1 MFQMGGGVAPE
12 DQLDKSQT
20 RVVMRRVLRMAAP
33 FKRTAYAALA
43 CVVVTTGATLAAPIL
58 VRHGIDAGI
67 RARDLFEL
75 NLSVGLYLAITALA
89 YVFGRMQYVFLNRT
103 GESFLRELRLKVF
116 AAMQRQ
122 SMEFYD
128 RNKAGVLVARMTAD
142 IETMG
147 ELIQWGLLQFLASGF
162 LVVMAFVVLFSLSW
176 HLTLVV
182 LIVFPVIVVA
192 SVKFQR
198 DSNTAYLT
206 VRERVGQ
213 NLGTLQEGIAAVRV
227 IQAYAQEDNQI
238 KRFERSNR
246 SLFDSHVRSI
256 RISTWYFGLV
266 EFSGVIATS
275 LVVGIGGWLVHRDTV
290 SLGTVVAFILL
301 LSSLFDPV
309 QQLSQLYNGVQSA
322 AAALHKLFAILD
334 ATPEVD
340 EAPDAV
346 ALPARGSL
354 AVSAMS
360 FTYASGNKPAL
371 EQVDLVVRD
380 GERIALVGPTG
391 AGKSTLA
398 KLMARLYDPTA
409 GSVTFGGTDLR
420 RATHASLRQRI
431 VVVPQEGFLFNG
443 TIRDN
448 VRLARITSTDAEV
461 DAALQQL
468 GIFDHFDR
476 LPEGLDTQV
485 RERGSR
491 LSAGERQLVAL
502 GRAALVDPAVLV
514 LDEATSN
521 LDPGTEAEVEAAL
534 ENLMRGRTTIVVAH
548 RLTTVQ
554 RADRIVVVDKARIA
568 EVGTHQEL
576 LALGGK
582 YAALARAWEKSHAI

>member
-12 DQLDKSQT
+12 DQLDKTQT
-20 RVVMRRVLRMAAP
+20 RRVMARVIRMAAP
-33 FKRTAYAALA
+33 FRRTAYAALG
-43 CVVVTTGATLAAPIL
+43 CVVVTTSATLAAPVL

-75 NLSVGLYLAITALA
+75 NVSVGLYLAITALA

-103 GESFLRELRLKVF
+103 GEAFLRELRLKVF

-122 SMEFYD
+122 SMAYYD

-162 LVVMAFVVLFSLSW
+162 LVVLAFAVLFTLSW
-176 HLTLVV
+176 QLTLVV

-192 SVKFQR
+192 SMKFQR

-227 IQAYAQEDNQI
+227 IQAYAQEEHQI
-238 KRFERSNR
+238 KRFEKSNR

-275 LVVGIGGWLVHRDTV
+275 LVVGIGGWLVHEDVV

-340 EAPDAV
+340 EATDAV
-346 ALPARGSL
+346 ALPARGNL
-354 AVSAMS
+354 KVADVS
-360 FTYASGNKPAL
+360 FTYQGGSTPAL
-371 EQVDLVVRD
+371 DGVSLDVRD

-398 KLMARLYDPTA
+398 KLMARLYDP
-409 GSVTFGGTDLR
+409 VTGVVSYGGVDLR
-420 RATHASLRQRI
+420 RGTHKSLRQRI
-431 VVVPQEGFLFNG
+431 VVVPQEGYLFNG

-448 VRLARITSTDAEV
+448 VRLARIEATDAEV
-461 DAALQQL
+461 ESALDRL
-468 GIFDHFDR
+468 GVLAHFER
-476 LPEGLDTQV
+476 LPEGLDTEV
-485 RERGSR
+485 RERGTR

-534 ENLMRGRTTIVVAH
+534 ERLMQGRTTIVVAH

-554 RADRIVVVDKARIA
+554 RADRIVVVNDANIT
-568 EVGTHQEL
+568 EVGTHGEL
-576 LALGGK
+576 MALGGH
-582 YAALARAWEKSHAI
+582 YSALARAWEKSHAG

>member
-1 MFQMGGGVAPE
+1 MGGGVAPE

-20 RVVMRRVLRMAAP
+20 RRVMARVMRMAAP
-33 FKRTAYAALA
+33 FKRTAIAAVG
-43 CVVVTTGATLAAPIL
+43 CVVVTTSATLAAPIL
-58 VRHGIDAGI
+58 VRHGIDSGI
-67 RARDLFEL
+67 RARDLFAL
-75 NLSVGLYLAITALA
+75 NVSVALYLAITALA

-122 SMEFYD
+122 SLAYYD

-162 LVVMAFVVLFSLSW
+162 LVVLAFAVLFVLSW
-176 HLTLVV
+176 ELALVV

-227 IQAYAQEDNQI
+227 IQAYAQEDAQI
-238 KRFERSNR
+238 KRFEQSNR

-266 EFSGVIATS
+266 ELSGVVATA

-346 ALPARGSL
+346 ALPARGDL
-354 AVSAMS
+354 AVGGVT
-360 FTYASGNKPAL
+360 FTYAGAAQPAL
-371 EQVDLVVRD
+371 RDVTLVVRD

-398 KLMARLYDPTA
+398 KLMARLYDPSI
-409 GSVTFGGTDLR
+409 GEVSYGGMDLR
-420 RATHASLRQRI
+420 RGTHASLRQRI

-443 TIRDN
+443 TIREN
-448 VRLARITSTDAEV
+448 VRLARITATDAEV
-461 DAALQQL
+461 EAALDRL
-468 GIFDHFDR
+468 GVLAHFER
-476 LPEGLDTQV
+476 LPEGLDTEV
-485 RERGSR
+485 RERGTR

-534 ENLMRGRTTIVVAH
+534 ERLMQGRTTIVVAH
-548 RLTTVQ
+548 RLSTVQ
-554 RADRIVVVDKARIA
+554 RADRIVVVDNARLA
-568 EVGTHQEL
+568 EVGTHAEL
-576 LALGGK
+576 VALGGK
-582 YAALARAWEKSHAI
+582 YSALATAWVTSHSA

>member
-1 MFQMGGGVAPE
+1 MFQMGGAVSPE
-12 DQLDKSQT
+12 DQLDKTQT
-20 RVVMRRVLRMAAP
+20 RTVMRRVLRMAAP
-33 FKRTAYAALA
+33 FKRTAYAALG
-43 CVVVTTGATLAAPIL
+43 CVVVTTSATLAAPIL
-58 VRHGIDAGI
+58 VRHGIDSGI

-89 YVFGRMQYVFLNRT
+89 YMFGRMQYVFLNRT
-103 GESFLRELRLKVF
+103 GEAFLRELRLKVF

-162 LVVMAFVVLFSLSW
+162 LVVLAFVVLFSLSW
-176 HLTLVV
+176 QLTLVV

-227 IQAYAQEDNQI
+227 IQAYAQEEHQI

-340 EAPDAV
+340 ESPDATS
-346 ALPARGSL
+346 LPARGDL
-354 AVSAMS
+354 AVNHVT
-360 FTYASGNKPAL
+360 FTYASGSSPAL
-371 EQVDLVVRD
+371 EEVDLVVRD

-398 KLMARLYDPTA
+398 KLMARLYDPSLGT
-409 GSVTFGGTDLR
+409 VTYGGMDLR
-420 RATHASLRQRI
+420 LSTHASLRERI

-448 VRLARITSTDAEV
+448 VRLARIESTDEQV
-461 DAALQQL
+461 EAALQRL
-468 GIFDHFDR
+468 GVFEHFDR
-476 LPEGLDTQV
+476 LPEGLDTEV
-485 RERGSR
+485 RERGTR

-534 ENLMRGRTTIVVAH
+534 EKLMQGRTTIVVAH

-554 RADRIVVVDKARIA
+554 RADRIVVVDKSRIA
-568 EVGTHQEL
+568 EVGTHNEL

-582 YAALARAWEKSHAI
+582 YAALARAWERSHAI

>member
-1 MFQMGGGVAPE
+1 MFQMGGSVAPE

-162 LVVMAFVVLFSLSW
+162 LVVMAFVVLVSLSW

-371 EQVDLVVRD
+371 EQVDLEVGD

-461 DAALQQL
+461 DAALKRL
-468 GIFDHFDR
+468 GVFDHFDR

>member
-1 MFQMGGGVAPE
+1 MGGAVAPE
-12 DQLDKSQT
+12 DQLDKTQT
-20 RVVMRRVLRMAAP
+20 RTVMRRVLRMAAP
-33 FKRTAYAALA
+33 FKRTAYVALG
-43 CVVVTTGATLAAPIL
+43 CVVVTTSATLAAPIL

-103 GESFLRELRLKVF
+103 GEAFLRELRLKVF

-162 LVVMAFVVLFSLSW
+162 LVVLAFVVLFSLSW

-227 IQAYAQEDNQI
+227 IQAYAQEDHQI

-334 ATPEVD
+334 ATPDVD

-346 ALPARGSL
+346 ELPKRGEL
-354 AVSAMS
+354 AVNRVT
-360 FTYASGNKPAL
+360 FTYASGSSPAL
-371 EQVDLVVRD
+371 EEVDLVVRD

-398 KLMARLYDPTA
+398 KLMARLYDPSQGA
-409 GSVTFGGTDLR
+409 VTYGGMNLR
-420 RATHASLRQRI
+420 HATHSSLRQRI

-448 VRLARITSTDAEV
+448 VRLARIESSDADVE
-461 DAALQQL
+461 AALQRL
-468 GIFDHFDR
+468 GVFAHFDR
-476 LPEGLDTQV
+476 LPEGLDTEV
-485 RERGSR
+485 RERGTR

-534 ENLMRGRTTIVVAH
+534 EKLMQGRTTIVVAH

-554 RADRIVVVDKARIA
+554 RADRIVVVDRARIA
-568 EVGTHQEL
+568 EVGTHAEL
-576 LALGGK
+576 VALGGK
-582 YAALARAWEKSHAI
+582 YAALARAWEKSHAV

>member
-12 DQLDKSQT
+12 DQLDKTQT
-20 RVVMRRVLRMAAP
+20 RRVMARVIRMAAP
-33 FKRTAYAALA
+33 FRRTAYAALG
-43 CVVVTTGATLAAPIL
+43 CVVVTTSATLAAPVL

-75 NLSVGLYLAITALA
+75 NVSVGFYLAITALA

-103 GESFLRELRLKVF
+103 GEAFLRELRLKVF

-122 SMEFYD
+122 SMAYYD

-162 LVVMAFVVLFSLSW
+162 LVVLAFAVLFTLSW
-176 HLTLVV
+176 QLTLVV
-182 LIVFPVIVVA
+182 LIVFPAIVVA

-227 IQAYAQEDNQI
+227 IQAYAQEEHQI
-238 KRFERSNR
+238 KRFEKSNR

-275 LVVGIGGWLVHRDTV
+275 LVVGIGGWLVHEDVV

-340 EAPDAV
+340 EATDAV
-346 ALPARGSL
+346 ALPARGNL
-354 AVSAMS
+354 KVTDVS
-360 FTYASGNKPAL
+360 FTYQGGSTPAL
-371 EQVDLVVRD
+371 DGVSLDVRD

-398 KLMARLYDPTA
+398 KLMARLYDP
-409 GSVTFGGTDLR
+409 VTGVVSYGGVDLR
-420 RATHASLRQRI
+420 RGTHKSLRQRI
-431 VVVPQEGFLFNG
+431 VVVPQEGYLFNG

-448 VRLARITSTDAEV
+448 VRLARVEATDAEV
-461 DAALQQL
+461 ESALDRL
-468 GIFDHFDR
+468 GVLAHFER
-476 LPEGLDTQV
+476 LPEGLDTEV
-485 RERGSR
+485 RERGTR

-534 ENLMRGRTTIVVAH
+534 ERLMQGRTTIVVAH

-554 RADRIVVVDKARIA
+554 RADRIVVVNDANIT
-568 EVGTHQEL
+568 EVGTHGEL
-576 LALGGK
+576 MALGGH
-582 YAALARAWEKSHAI
+582 YSALARAWEKSHAG

>member
-33 FKRTAYAALA
+33 FKRTAYAALG
-43 CVVVTTGATLAAPIL
+43 CVVVTTSATLAAPIL

-75 NLSVGLYLAITALA
+75 NLSVGLYLVITALA
-89 YVFGRMQYVFLNRT
+89 YAFGRMQYVFLNRT

-116 AAMQRQ
+116 AAMQSQ

-227 IQAYAQEDNQI
+227 IQAYAQEENQI

-371 EQVDLVVRD
+371 EQVDLEVGD

-461 DAALQQL
+461 DAALQRL

>member
-1 MFQMGGGVAPE
+1 MGGAVAPE
-12 DQLDKSQT
+12 DQLDKTQT
-20 RVVMRRVLRMAAP
+20 RTVMRRVLRMAAP
-33 FKRTAYAALA
+33 FKRTAYIALG
-43 CVVVTTGATLAAPIL
+43 CVVVTTSATLAAPIL

-89 YVFGRMQYVFLNRT
+89 YAFGRMQYVFLNRT
-103 GESFLRELRLKVF
+103 GEAFLRELRLKVF

-162 LVVMAFVVLFSLSW
+162 LVMLAFVVLFSLSW

-182 LIVFPVIVVA
+182 LIVFPVIVIA

-227 IQAYAQEDNQI
+227 IQAYAQEDHQI

-340 EAPDAV
+340 EAPDA
-346 ALPARGSL
+346 AELPKRGEL
-354 AVSAMS
+354 AVTRVT
-360 FTYASGNKPAL
+360 FTYASGSSPAL
-371 EQVDLVVRD
+371 EDVDLVVRD

-398 KLMARLYDPTA
+398 KLMARLYDPTQGA
-409 GSVTFGGTDLR
+409 VTYGGMNLR
-420 RATHASLRQRI
+420 QATHASLRQRI

-448 VRLARITSTDAEV
+448 VRLARIESTDAEV
-461 DAALQQL
+461 EAALQRL
-468 GIFDHFDR
+468 GVFAHFDR
-476 LPEGLDTQV
+476 LPEGLDTEV
-485 RERGSR
+485 RERGTR

-534 ENLMRGRTTIVVAH
+534 EKLMQGRTTIVVAH

-554 RADRIVVVDKARIA
+554 RADRIVVVDRARIA
-568 EVGTHQEL
+568 EVGTHAEL
-576 LALGGK
+576 VALGGK
-582 YAALARAWEKSHAI
+582 YAALARAWEKSHAV

>member
-1 MFQMGGGVAPE
+1 MFQMGGSVAPE

-409 GSVTFGGTDLR
+409 GSVTFGGADLR

-461 DAALQQL
+461 DAALQRL

-582 YAALARAWEKSHAI
+582 YAALARAWEKSHAL

>member
-1 MFQMGGGVAPE
+1 MQ
-12 DQLDKSQT
+12 SQ
-20 RVVMRRVLRMAAP
+20 
-33 FKRTAYAALA
+33 
-43 CVVVTTGATLAAPIL
+43 
-58 VRHGIDAGI
+58 
-67 RARDLFEL
+67 
-75 NLSVGLYLAITALA
+75 SLA
-89 YVFGRMQYVFLNRT
+89 Y
-103 GESFLRELRLKVF
+103 
-116 AAMQRQ
+116 
-122 SMEFYD
+122 YD

-162 LVVMAFVVLFSLSW
+162 LVVLALAVLFILSW
-176 HLTLVV
+176 ELALVV
-182 LIVFPVIVVA
+182 LIVFPVIVIA

-227 IQAYAQEDNQI
+227 IQAYAQEDHQI
-238 KRFERSNR
+238 KRFEASNR

-266 EFSGVIATS
+266 EFSGVVATA

-340 EAPDAV
+340 EVVDAV
-346 ALPARGSL
+346 ALPNRGDI
-354 AVSAMS
+354 VVHGVG
-360 FTYASGNKPAL
+360 FTYASGTTPAL
-371 EQVDLVVRD
+371 QDIEFTVRD

-398 KLMARLYDPTA
+398 KLMSRLYDPTT
-409 GSVTFGGTDLR
+409 GFVTYGGVDLR
-420 RATHASLRQRI
+420 QGTHASLRERI

-443 TIRDN
+443 TIREN
-448 VRLARITSTDAEV
+448 VRLARITASDAEV
-461 DAALQQL
+461 EAALERL
-468 GIFDHFDR
+468 GVLAHFER

-485 RERGSR
+485 RERGTR

-502 GRAALVDPAVLV
+502 GRAALIDPAVLV

-534 ENLMRGRTTIVVAH
+534 ERLMQGRTTIVVAH
-548 RLTTVQ
+548 RLSTVQ
-554 RADRIVVVDKARIA
+554 RADRIVVVDQARIA
-568 EVGTHQEL
+568 EVGTHNEL
-576 LALGGK
+576 VVLGGK
-582 YAALARAWEKSHAI
+582 YAALARAWEKSHSV

>member
-12 DQLDKSQT
+12 DQLDKTQT
-20 RVVMRRVLRMAAP
+20 RRVMARVIRMAAP
-33 FKRTAYAALA
+33 FRRTAYAALG
-43 CVVVTTGATLAAPIL
+43 CVVVTTSATLAAPVL

-75 NLSVGLYLAITALA
+75 NVSVGLYLAITALA

-103 GESFLRELRLKVF
+103 GEAFLRELRLKVF

-122 SMEFYD
+122 SMAYYD

-162 LVVMAFVVLFSLSW
+162 LVVLAFAVLFTLSW
-176 HLTLVV
+176 QLTLVV

-227 IQAYAQEDNQI
+227 IQAYAQEEHQI
-238 KRFERSNR
+238 KRFEKSNR

-275 LVVGIGGWLVHRDTV
+275 LVVGIGGWLVHEDVV

-340 EAPDAV
+340 EATDAV
-346 ALPARGSL
+346 VLPARGNL
-354 AVSAMS
+354 KVTDVS
-360 FTYASGNKPAL
+360 FTYQGGSTPAL
-371 EQVDLVVRD
+371 DGVSLDVRD

-398 KLMARLYDPTA
+398 KLMARLYDP
-409 GSVTFGGTDLR
+409 VTGVVSYGGVDLR
-420 RATHASLRQRI
+420 RGTHKSLRQRI
-431 VVVPQEGFLFNG
+431 VVVPQEGYLFNG

-448 VRLARITSTDAEV
+448 VRLARIEATDAEV
-461 DAALQQL
+461 ESALDRL
-468 GIFDHFDR
+468 GVLAHFER
-476 LPEGLDTQV
+476 LPEGLDTEV
-485 RERGSR
+485 RERGTR

-534 ENLMRGRTTIVVAH
+534 ERLMQGRTTIVVAH

-554 RADRIVVVDKARIA
+554 RADRIVVVNDANIT
-568 EVGTHQEL
+568 EVGTHGEL
-576 LALGGK
+576 MALGGH
-582 YAALARAWEKSHAI
+582 YSALARAWEKSHAG

>member
-12 DQLDKSQT
+12 DQLDKSET
-20 RVVMRRVLRMAAP
+20 RRVMLRVVRMAAP
-33 FKRTAYAALA
+33 FRRTAYAAVG
-43 CVVVTTGATLAAPIL
+43 CVVVTTSATLTAPIL

-67 RARDLFEL
+67 RVRDLFQL

-89 YVFGRMQYVFLNRT
+89 YIFGRMQYVFLNRT

-116 AAMQRQ
+116 AAMQSQ
-122 SMEFYD
+122 SLAYYD
-128 RNKAGVLVARMTAD
+128 RNKAGVLVAPMTAD

-162 LVVMAFVVLFSLSW
+162 LVVLALAVLFILSW
-176 HLTLVV
+176 ELALVV
-182 LIVFPVIVVA
+182 LIVFPVIVIA

-227 IQAYAQEDNQI
+227 IQAYAQEDHQI
-238 KRFERSNR
+238 KRFEASNR

-266 EFSGVIATS
+266 ELSGVVATA

-340 EAPDAV
+340 EVVDAV
-346 ALPARGSL
+346 ALPNRGDI
-354 AVSAMS
+354 VVHGVG
-360 FTYASGNKPAL
+360 FTYASGTTPAL
-371 EQVDLVVRD
+371 QDIEFTVRD

-398 KLMARLYDPTA
+398 KLMSRLYDPTT
-409 GSVTFGGTDLR
+409 GFVTYGGVDLR
-420 RATHASLRQRI
+420 QGTHASLRERI

-443 TIRDN
+443 TIREN
-448 VRLARITSTDAEV
+448 VRLARITASDAEV
-461 DAALQQL
+461 EAALERL
-468 GIFDHFDR
+468 GVLAHFER

-485 RERGSR
+485 RERGTR

-502 GRAALVDPAVLV
+502 GRAALIDPAVLV

-534 ENLMRGRTTIVVAH
+534 DRLMQGRTTIVVAH
-548 RLTTVQ
+548 RLSTVQ
-554 RADRIVVVDKARIA
+554 RADRIVVVDQARIA
-568 EVGTHQEL
+568 ETGTHNEL
-576 LALGGK
+576 VALGGK
-582 YAALARAWEKSHAI
+582 YAALARAWEKSHSV

>member
-12 DQLDKSQT
+12 DQLDKT
-20 RVVMRRVLRMAAP
+20 ETRRVMGRVVRMAAP
-33 FKRTAYAALA
+33 FRRTAYAAVG
-43 CVVVTTGATLAAPIL
+43 CVVITTSTTLAAPIL
-58 VRHGIDAGI
+58 VRHGIDSGI
-67 RARDLFEL
+67 RVRDLLQL
-75 NLSVGLYLAITALA
+75 NISVGLYLVLAALA
-89 YVFGRMQYVFLNRT
+89 YIFGRMQYVFLNRT

-116 AAMQRQ
+116 AAMQSQ
-122 SMEFYD
+122 SLAFYD
-128 RNKAGVLVARMTAD
+128 RNKAGVLIARMTAD

-162 LVVMAFVVLFSLSW
+162 LVVLALAVLFILSW
-176 HLTLVV
+176 ELALVV
-182 LIVFPVIVVA
+182 LIVFPVIVIA

-198 DSNTAYLT
+198 DANTAYLS

-213 NLGTLQEGIAAVRV
+213 NLGTLQEGIAAVRI
-227 IQAYAQEDNQI
+227 IQAYAQEEAQI
-238 KRFERSNR
+238 KRFEKSNR

-266 EFSGVIATS
+266 EFSGVIATA
-275 LVVGIGGWLVHRDTV
+275 LVVGIGGWLVRGDTV
-290 SLGTVVAFILL
+290 SIGTVVAFILL

-340 EAPDAV
+340 EVPDAV
-346 ALPARGSL
+346 ALPNRGDI
-354 AVSAMS
+354 AVSGVG
-360 FTYASGNKPAL
+360 FTYASGIMPAL
-371 EQVDLVVRD
+371 QDVDLIVRD

-398 KLMARLYDPTA
+398 KLMSRLYDPTN
-409 GSVTFGGTDLR
+409 GTVMYGGINLR
-420 RATHASLRQRI
+420 QSTHASLRQRI

-448 VRLARITSTDAEV
+448 VRLARIEASDGEV
-461 DAALQQL
+461 EAALERL
-468 GIFDHFDR
+468 GVLAHFER
-476 LPEGLDTQV
+476 LPEGLDTEV
-485 RERGSR
+485 RERGTR

-502 GRAALVDPAVLV
+502 GRVALVDPAVLV

-521 LDPGTEAEVEAAL
+521 LDPGTEAEVESAL
-534 ENLMRGRTTIVVAH
+534 ERLMQGRTTIVVAH
-548 RLTTVQ
+548 RLSTVR

-568 EVGTHQEL
+568 EVGTHGEL
-576 LALGGK
+576 VALGGK
-582 YAALARAWEKSHAI
+582 YAALTRAWEKSHAV

>member
-12 DQLDKSQT
+12 DQLDKTQT
-20 RVVMRRVLRMAAP
+20 RRVMARVIRMAAP
-33 FKRTAYAALA
+33 FRRTAYAALG
-43 CVVVTTGATLAAPIL
+43 CVVVTTSATLAAPVL

-75 NLSVGLYLAITALA
+75 NVSVGLYLAITALA

-103 GESFLRELRLKVF
+103 GEAFLRELRLKVF

-122 SMEFYD
+122 SMAYYD

-162 LVVMAFVVLFSLSW
+162 LVVLAFAVLFTLSW
-176 HLTLVV
+176 QLTLVV

-227 IQAYAQEDNQI
+227 IQAYAQEEHQI
-238 KRFERSNR
+238 KRFEKSNR

-275 LVVGIGGWLVHRDTV
+275 LVVGIGGWLVHEDVV

-340 EAPDAV
+340 EATDAV
-346 ALPARGSL
+346 ALPVRGNL
-354 AVSAMS
+354 KVTDVS
-360 FTYASGNKPAL
+360 FTYQGGSTPAL
-371 EQVDLVVRD
+371 DGVSLDVRD

-398 KLMARLYDPTA
+398 KLMARLYDP
-409 GSVTFGGTDLR
+409 VTGVVSYGGVDLR
-420 RATHASLRQRI
+420 RGTHKSLRQRI
-431 VVVPQEGFLFNG
+431 VVVPQEGYLFNG

-448 VRLARITSTDAEV
+448 VRLARIEATDAEV
-461 DAALQQL
+461 ESALDRL
-468 GIFDHFDR
+468 GVLAHFER
-476 LPEGLDTQV
+476 LPEGLDTEV
-485 RERGSR
+485 RERGTR

-534 ENLMRGRTTIVVAH
+534 ERLMQGRTTIVVAH

-554 RADRIVVVDKARIA
+554 RADRIVVVNDANIT
-568 EVGTHQEL
+568 EVGTHGEL
-576 LALGGK
+576 MALGGH
-582 YAALARAWEKSHAI
+582 YSALARAWEKSHAG

>member
-371 EQVDLVVRD
+371 EQVDLEVGD

-468 GIFDHFDR
+468 GVFEHFDR

-502 GRAALVDPAVLV
+502 GRVALVDPAVLV

>member
-1 MFQMGGGVAPE
+1 
-12 DQLDKSQT
+12 
-20 RVVMRRVLRMAAP
+20 MAAP
-33 FKRTAYAALA
+33 FKRTAYAALG
-43 CVVVTTGATLAAPIL
+43 CVVVTTSATLAAPIL

-67 RARDLFEL
+67 RAGDLFEL

-89 YVFGRMQYVFLNRT
+89 YTFGRMQYVFLNRT

-162 LVVMAFVVLFSLSW
+162 LVILAFVVLFSLSW

-182 LIVFPVIVVA
+182 LIVFPVIVIA

-227 IQAYAQEDNQI
+227 IQAYAQEDHQI

-346 ALPARGSL
+346 ALPSRGEL
-354 AVSAMS
+354 AVRAVT
-360 FTYASGNKPAL
+360 FTYASGSSPAL
-371 EQVDLVVRD
+371 EGVDLVVRD

-398 KLMARLYDPTA
+398 KLMARLYDPTQ
-409 GSVTFGGTDLR
+409 GSVTYGGMDLR
-420 RATHASLRQRI
+420 QATHASLRQRI

-448 VRLARITSTDAEV
+448 VRLARIESSDAEV
-461 DAALQQL
+461 EEALQRL
-468 GIFDHFDR
+468 GVFAHFDR
-476 LPEGLDTQV
+476 LPEGLDTEV
-485 RERGSR
+485 RERGTR

-534 ENLMRGRTTIVVAH
+534 EKLMQGRTTIVVAH

-554 RADRIVVVDKARIA
+554 RADRIVVVDKSRIA
-568 EVGTHQEL
+568 EVGTHAEL
-576 LALGGK
+576 VARGGK
-582 YAALARAWEKSHAI
+582 YAALARAWEKSHAV

>member
-12 DQLDKSQT
+12 DQLDKSET
-20 RVVMRRVLRMAAP
+20 RRVMLRVVRMAAP
-33 FKRTAYAALA
+33 FKRTAYAAVG
-43 CVVVTTGATLAAPIL
+43 CVVVTTSATLTAPIL

-67 RARDLFEL
+67 RVRDLLQL

-89 YVFGRMQYVFLNRT
+89 YIFGRMQYVFLNRT

-116 AAMQRQ
+116 AAMQSQ
-122 SMEFYD
+122 SLAYYD

-162 LVVMAFVVLFSLSW
+162 LVVLALAVLFILSW
-176 HLTLVV
+176 ELALVV
-182 LIVFPVIVVA
+182 LIVFPVIVIA

-227 IQAYAQEDNQI
+227 IQAYAQEDHQI
-238 KRFERSNR
+238 KRFEASNR

-266 EFSGVIATS
+266 ELSGVVATA

-340 EAPDAV
+340 EVVDAV
-346 ALPARGSL
+346 ALPNRGDI
-354 AVSAMS
+354 VVHGVG
-360 FTYASGNKPAL
+360 FTYASGTTPAL
-371 EQVDLVVRD
+371 QDVALTVRD

-398 KLMARLYDPTA
+398 KLMSRLYDPTT
-409 GSVTFGGTDLR
+409 GFVTYGGVDLR
-420 RATHASLRQRI
+420 QGTHVSLRERI

-443 TIRDN
+443 TIREN
-448 VRLARITSTDAEV
+448 VRLARITASDAEV
-461 DAALQQL
+461 EAALERL
-468 GIFDHFDR
+468 GVLAHFER

-485 RERGSR
+485 RERGTR

-502 GRAALVDPAVLV
+502 GRAALIDPAVLV

-534 ENLMRGRTTIVVAH
+534 DRLMQGRTTIVVAH
-548 RLTTVQ
+548 RLSTVQ
-554 RADRIVVVDKARIA
+554 RADRIVVVDQARIA
-568 EVGTHQEL
+568 ETGTHNEL
-576 LALGGK
+576 VALGGK
-582 YAALARAWEKSHAI
+582 YAALARAWEKSHSV

>member
-12 DQLDKSQT
+12 DQLDKTQT
-20 RVVMRRVLRMAAP
+20 RRVMARVIRMASP
-33 FKRTAYAALA
+33 FRRTAFAALG
-43 CVVVTTGATLAAPIL
+43 CVVVTTSATLAGPVL
-58 VRHGIDAGI
+58 VRHGIDSGI

-75 NLSVGLYLAITALA
+75 NLSVGFYLAITALA
-89 YVFGRMQYVFLNRT
+89 YIFGRMQYVFLNRT

-116 AAMQRQ
+116 ASMQRQ
-122 SMEFYD
+122 SLAYYD

-162 LVVMAFVVLFSLSW
+162 LVVLAFAVLFSLSW
-176 HLTLVV
+176 QLTLVV

-238 KRFERSNR
+238 ERFEKSNR
-246 SLFDSHVRSI
+246 SLFASHVRSI

-275 LVVGIGGWLVHRDTV
+275 LVVGIGGWLVHEGVV

-340 EAPDAV
+340 EAPDV
-346 ALPARGSL
+346 LALPSRGNL
-354 AVSAMS
+354 QVDDVT
-360 FTYASGNKPAL
+360 FTYQGGSTPAL
-371 EQVDLVVRD
+371 DHVSLEVRD

-398 KLMARLYDPTA
+398 KLMARLYDP
-409 GSVTFGGTDLR
+409 VTGVVSYGGVDLR
-420 RATHASLRQRI
+420 RGTHKSLRQRI

-448 VRLARITSTDAEV
+448 VRLARIDATDAEV
-461 DAALQQL
+461 EAALDRL
-468 GIFDHFDR
+468 GVLAHFER
-476 LPEGLDTQV
+476 LPEGLDTEV
-485 RERGSR
+485 RERGTR

-534 ENLMRGRTTIVVAH
+534 ERLMQGRTTIVVAH

-554 RADRIVVVDKARIA
+554 RADRIVVVNNARIT
-568 EVGTHQEL
+568 EVGSHDEL
-576 LALGGK
+576 MALGGH
-582 YAALARAWEKSHAI
+582 YSTLARAWEKSHAG

>member
-1 MFQMGGGVAPE
+1 MGGGVAPE

-20 RVVMRRVLRMAAP
+20 RIVMRRVLRMAAP
-33 FKRTAYAALA
+33 FKRTAYAALG
-43 CVVVTTGATLAAPIL
+43 CVVVTTSATLAAPIL

-89 YVFGRMQYVFLNRT
+89 YLFGRMQYVFLNRT
-103 GESFLRELRLKVF
+103 GEAFLRELRLKVF

-162 LVVMAFVVLFSLSW
+162 LVVLAFVVLFSLSW
-176 HLTLVV
+176 QLTLVV
-182 LIVFPVIVVA
+182 LIVFPVIVIA

-227 IQAYAQEDNQI
+227 IQAYAQEDHQI

-275 LVVGIGGWLVHRDTV
+275 LVVGMGGWLVHRDTV

-340 EAPDAV
+340 EAPDAT
-346 ALPARGSL
+346 ALPKRGELAVTGVTFTYARGS
-354 AVSAMS
+354 S
-360 FTYASGNKPAL
+360 PAL
-371 EQVDLVVRD
+371 EAVDLVVRD

-398 KLMARLYDPTA
+398 KLMARLYDPSQ
-409 GSVTFGGTDLR
+409 GSVTYGGMNLR
-420 RATHASLRQRI
+420 RATHASLRERI

-448 VRLARITSTDAEV
+448 VRLARIGSTDAQV
-461 DAALQQL
+461 DEALQRL
-468 GIFDHFDR
+468 GVYDHFDR
-476 LPEGLDTQV
+476 LPEGLDTEV
-485 RERGSR
+485 RERGTR

-534 ENLMRGRTTIVVAH
+534 ENLMQGRTTIVVAH

-568 EVGTHQEL
+568 EVGTHAEL
-576 LALGGK
+576 VALGGK
-582 YAALARAWEKSHAI
+582 YAALARAWEKSHAV

>member
-461 DAALQQL
+461 DAALQRL

-554 RADRIVVVDKARIA
+554 RADRIVVVDRARIA

>member
-354 AVSAMS
+354 AVTAMS

-461 DAALQQL
+461 DAALQRL

>member
-1 MFQMGGGVAPE
+1 MFPMGGGVAPE
-12 DQLDKSQT
+12 DQLDKTQT
-20 RVVMRRVLRMAAP
+20 RRVMARVIRMAAP
-33 FKRTAYAALA
+33 FRRTAYAALG
-43 CVVVTTGATLAAPIL
+43 CVVVTTSATLAAPVL

-75 NLSVGLYLAITALA
+75 NVSVGLYLAITALA

-103 GESFLRELRLKVF
+103 GEAFLRELRLKVF

-122 SMEFYD
+122 SMAYYD

-162 LVVMAFVVLFSLSW
+162 LVVLAFAVLFTLSW
-176 HLTLVV
+176 QLTLVV

-227 IQAYAQEDNQI
+227 IQAYAQEEHQI
-238 KRFERSNR
+238 KRFEKSNR

-275 LVVGIGGWLVHRDTV
+275 LVVGIGGWLVHEDVV

-322 AAALHKLFAILD
+322 AAALHKLFGIID
-334 ATPEVD
+334 EVPD
-340 EAPDAV
+340 IVEARDAV
-346 ALPARGSL
+346 ELP
-354 AVSAMS
+354 SAGDLQMKNVT
-360 FTYASGNKPAL
+360 FTYQGGARPAL
-371 EQVDLVVRD
+371 SDVSLVVPS
-380 GERIALVGPTG
+380 GSKLALVGPTG
-391 AGKSTLA
+391 AGKSTVA
-398 KLMARLYDPTA
+398 KLMARLYDPA
-409 GSVTFGGTDLR
+409 VGSVTFGGVDLR
-420 RATHASLRQRI
+420 QASFASLRERI

-443 TIRDN
+443 SVRDN
-448 VRLARITSTDAEV
+448 LLVARPSATDAEV
-461 DAALQQL
+461 RSALESL
-468 GIFDHFDR
+468 GVYERFES
-476 LPEGLDTQV
+476 LPEGLDTEV

-491 LSAGERQLVAL
+491 FSAGERQLVAL
-502 GRAALVDPAVLV
+502 ARAALVDPAVLV

-521 LDPGTEAEVEAAL
+521 LDPGTEREIEHAL
-534 ENLMRGRTTIVVAH
+534 ENLMSGRTVVVVAH
-548 RLTTVQ
+548 RLTTVR
-554 RADRIVVVDKARIA
+554 RADQIAVVNNATI
-568 EVGTHQEL
+568 EEMGTHDEL
-576 LALGGK
+576 LALGGR
-582 YAALARAWEKSHAI
+582 YAALVEAWEASQPT

>member
-1 MFQMGGGVAPE
+1 MFQMGGSVAPE

-346 ALPARGSL
+346 ALPARGSF
-354 AVSAMS
+354 AVTAMS

-461 DAALQQL
+461 DAALQRL

>member
-1 MFQMGGGVAPE
+1 MGAGVAPE
-12 DQLDKSQT
+12 DQLDRSQT
-20 RVVMRRVLRMAAP
+20 RRVLRRVLRMAYP
-33 FKRTAYAALA
+33 FRKTAYVSLG
-43 CVVVTTGATLAAPIL
+43 CVVVTTAATLAAPIL

-67 RARDLFEL
+67 RVNDVYEL

-89 YVFGRMQYVFLNRT
+89 YGFGRLQYVFLNRT
-103 GESFLRELRLKVF
+103 GEAFLRELRLKVF
-116 AAMQRQ
+116 AAMQSQ
-122 SMEFYD
+122 SMAFYD

-162 LVVMAFVVLFSLSW
+162 LVVLAFAVLFTLSW
-176 HLTLVV
+176 QLTLVV
-182 LIVFPVIVVA
+182 LIVFPVIVIA

-198 DSNTAYLT
+198 DSNVAYLS

-227 IQAYAQEDNQI
+227 IQAYAQEDHQI
-238 KRFERSNR
+238 KRFQRSNR

-266 EFSGVIATS
+266 EFSGVIAAS
-275 LVVGIGGWLVHRDTV
+275 LVVGIGGWLVHRDAV

-322 AAALHKLFAILD
+322 AAALHKLFGILD
-334 ATPEVD
+334 SEPEVG

-346 ALPARGSL
+346 DLPRRGVL
-354 AVSAMS
+354 EVNRVT
-360 FTYASGNKPAL
+360 FTYQAGTHPAL
-371 EQVDLVVRD
+371 EQAEIVVRD

-398 KLMARLYDPTA
+398 KLMARLYDPSI
-409 GSVTFGGTDLR
+409 GSVSYGGTDLR
-420 RATHASLRQRI
+420 RATLASLRERI

-443 TIRDN
+443 TIREN
-448 VRLARITSTDAEV
+448 VRLARITASDEEV
-461 DAALQQL
+461 EAALARL
-468 GIFDHFDR
+468 GILDHFER
-476 LPEGLDTQV
+476 LPDGLDTEV

-534 ENLMRGRTTIVVAH
+534 ERLMQGRTTIVVAH

-554 RADRIVVVDKARIA
+554 RADRIVVVDKAQIV
-568 EVGTHQEL
+568 EVGSHAEL
-576 LALGGK
+576 LERNGK
-582 YAALARAWEKSHAI
+582 YAALARAWEKSHAL

>member
-1 MFQMGGGVAPE
+1 
-12 DQLDKSQT
+12 
-20 RVVMRRVLRMAAP
+20 
-33 FKRTAYAALA
+33 
-43 CVVVTTGATLAAPIL
+43 
-58 VRHGIDAGI
+58 
-67 RARDLFEL
+67 
-75 NLSVGLYLAITALA
+75 
-89 YVFGRMQYVFLNRT
+89 
-103 GESFLRELRLKVF
+103 
-116 AAMQRQ
+116 
-122 SMEFYD
+122 
-128 RNKAGVLVARMTAD
+128 
-142 IETMG
+142 
-147 ELIQWGLLQFLASGF
+147 
-162 LVVMAFVVLFSLSW
+162 VLFSLSW

-182 LIVFPVIVVA
+182 LIVFPVIVIA

-227 IQAYAQEDNQI
+227 IQAYAQEDHQI

-340 EAPDAV
+340 EAPDA
-346 ALPARGSL
+346 AELPKRGEL
-354 AVSAMS
+354 AVTRVT
-360 FTYASGNKPAL
+360 FTYASGSSPAL
-371 EQVDLVVRD
+371 EDVDIVVRD

-398 KLMARLYDPTA
+398 KLMARLYDPTQGA
-409 GSVTFGGTDLR
+409 VTYGGMNLR
-420 RATHASLRQRI
+420 QATHASLRQRI

-448 VRLARITSTDAEV
+448 VRLARIESSDSEV
-461 DAALQQL
+461 EAALQRL
-468 GIFDHFDR
+468 GVFAHFDR
-476 LPEGLDTQV
+476 LPEGLDTEV
-485 RERGSR
+485 RERGTR

-534 ENLMRGRTTIVVAH
+534 EKLMQGRTTIVVAH

-554 RADRIVVVDKARIA
+554 RADRIVVVDRARIA
-568 EVGTHQEL
+568 EVGTHEEL
-576 LALGGK
+576 VSLGGK
-582 YAALARAWEKSHAI
+582 YAALARAWEKSHAV

>member
-1 MFQMGGGVAPE
+1 
-12 DQLDKSQT
+12 
-20 RVVMRRVLRMAAP
+20 
-33 FKRTAYAALA
+33 
-43 CVVVTTGATLAAPIL
+43 
-58 VRHGIDAGI
+58 
-67 RARDLFEL
+67 
-75 NLSVGLYLAITALA
+75 
-89 YVFGRMQYVFLNRT
+89 
-103 GESFLRELRLKVF
+103 
-116 AAMQRQ
+116 MQRQ

-162 LVVMAFVVLFSLSW
+162 LVVLAFVVLFSLSW

-227 IQAYAQEDNQI
+227 IQAYAQEDHQI

-346 ALPARGSL
+346 ELPKRGEL
-354 AVSAMS
+354 AVNRVT
-360 FTYASGNKPAL
+360 FTYASGSSPAL
-371 EQVDLVVRD
+371 EEVDLVVRD

-398 KLMARLYDPTA
+398 KLMARLYDPSQGT
-409 GSVTFGGTDLR
+409 VTYGGMNLR

-448 VRLARITSTDAEV
+448 VRLARIESSDADVE
-461 DAALQQL
+461 AALQRL
-468 GIFDHFDR
+468 GVFAHFDR
-476 LPEGLDTQV
+476 LPEGLDTEV
-485 RERGSR
+485 RERGTR

-534 ENLMRGRTTIVVAH
+534 EKLMQGRTTIVVAH

-554 RADRIVVVDKARIA
+554 RADRIVVVDRARIA
-568 EVGTHQEL
+568 EVGTHAEL
-576 LALGGK
+576 VALGGK
-582 YAALARAWEKSHAI
+582 YAALARAWEKSHAV

>member
-1 MFQMGGGVAPE
+1 
-12 DQLDKSQT
+12 
-20 RVVMRRVLRMAAP
+20 
-33 FKRTAYAALA
+33 
-43 CVVVTTGATLAAPIL
+43 
-58 VRHGIDAGI
+58 
-67 RARDLFEL
+67 
-75 NLSVGLYLAITALA
+75 
-89 YVFGRMQYVFLNRT
+89 
-103 GESFLRELRLKVF
+103 
-116 AAMQRQ
+116 
-122 SMEFYD
+122 
-128 RNKAGVLVARMTAD
+128 
-142 IETMG
+142 
-147 ELIQWGLLQFLASGF
+147 
-162 LVVMAFVVLFSLSW
+162 
-176 HLTLVV
+176 
-182 LIVFPVIVVA
+182 
-192 SVKFQR
+192 
-198 DSNTAYLT
+198 
-206 VRERVGQ
+206 VGQ

-227 IQAYAQEDNQI
+227 IQAYAQEDHQI

-334 ATPEVD
+334 ATPDVD

-346 ALPARGSL
+346 ELPRRGEL
-354 AVSAMS
+354 AVNRVT
-360 FTYASGNKPAL
+360 FTYASGSSPAL
-371 EQVDLVVRD
+371 EEVDLVVRD

-398 KLMARLYDPTA
+398 KLMARLYDPSQGA
-409 GSVTFGGTDLR
+409 VTYGGMNLR
-420 RATHASLRQRI
+420 HATHSSLRQRI

-448 VRLARITSTDAEV
+448 VRLARIESSDADVE
-461 DAALQQL
+461 AALQRL
-468 GIFDHFDR
+468 GVFAHFDR
-476 LPEGLDTQV
+476 LPEGLDTEV
-485 RERGSR
+485 RERGTR

-534 ENLMRGRTTIVVAH
+534 EKLMQGRTTIVVAH

-554 RADRIVVVDKARIA
+554 RADRIVVVDRARIA
-568 EVGTHQEL
+568 EVGTHTEL
-576 LALGGK
+576 VALGGK
-582 YAALARAWEKSHAI
+582 YAALARAWEKSHAV

>member
-354 AVSAMS
+354 AVTAMS

>member
-12 DQLDKSQT
+12 DQLDKSET
-20 RVVMRRVLRMAAP
+20 RRVMLRVVRMAAP
-33 FKRTAYAALA
+33 FKRTAYAAVG
-43 CVVVTTGATLAAPIL
+43 CVVVTTSATLAAPIL

-67 RARDLFEL
+67 RVRDLFQL

-122 SMEFYD
+122 SLAYYD

-162 LVVMAFVVLFSLSW
+162 LVVLALGVLFILSW
-176 HLTLVV
+176 ELALVV
-182 LIVFPVIVVA
+182 LIVFPVIVIA

-227 IQAYAQEDNQI
+227 IQAYAQEETQI
-238 KRFERSNR
+238 KRFEESNR

-266 EFSGVIATS
+266 EFSGVVATA
-275 LVVGIGGWLVHRDTV
+275 LVVGIGGWLVNRDTV

-340 EAPDAV
+340 EVTDAV
-346 ALPARGSL
+346 ALPNRGDI
-354 AVSAMS
+354 VVNGVG
-360 FTYASGNKPAL
+360 FTYASGITPAL
-371 EQVDLVVRD
+371 QDIDFTVRD

-398 KLMARLYDPTA
+398 KLMSRLYDPTL
-409 GSVTFGGTDLR
+409 GFVTYGGVDLR
-420 RATHASLRQRI
+420 KGTHASLRERI

-443 TIRDN
+443 TIREN
-448 VRLARITSTDAEV
+448 VRLARITASDAEV
-461 DAALQQL
+461 EAALERL
-468 GIFDHFDR
+468 GVLAHFER
-476 LPEGLDTQV
+476 LPEGLDTEV
-485 RERGSR
+485 RERGTR

-502 GRAALVDPAVLV
+502 GRAALIDPAVLV

-534 ENLMRGRTTIVVAH
+534 ERLMQGRTTIVVAH
-548 RLTTVQ
+548 RLSTVQ
-554 RADRIVVVDKARIA
+554 RADRIVVVDQARIA
-568 EVGTHQEL
+568 EAGTHDEL
-576 LALGGK
+576 VALGGK
-582 YAALARAWEKSHAI
+582 YAALARAWEKSHSV

>member
-1 MFQMGGGVAPE
+1 MGGAVAPE
-12 DQLDKSQT
+12 DQLDKTQT
-20 RVVMRRVLRMAAP
+20 RTVLRRVLRMAAP
-33 FKRTAYAALA
+33 FKRTAYAALG
-43 CVVVTTGATLAAPIL
+43 CVVVTTSATLAAPIL
-58 VRHGIDAGI
+58 VRHGIDSGI
-67 RARDLFEL
+67 RAKNLFEL
-75 NLSVGLYLAITALA
+75 NLSVGLYLAITSLA

-103 GESFLRELRLKVF
+103 GESFLRELRLRVF

-162 LVVMAFVVLFSLSW
+162 LVVLAFVVLFSLSW

-227 IQAYAQEDNQI
+227 IQAYAQEDHQI

-266 EFSGVIATS
+266 EFSGVVATS

-340 EAPDAV
+340 ESPDAV
-346 ALPARGSL
+346 VLPKRGDL
-354 AVSAMS
+354 VVERVT
-360 FTYASGNKPAL
+360 FTYASGSSPAL
-371 EQVDLVVRD
+371 ETVDLTVRD

-398 KLMARLYDPTA
+398 KLMARLYDPTQ
-409 GSVTFGGTDLR
+409 GSVMYGGTDLR
-420 RATHASLRQRI
+420 LSTHASLRERI

-448 VRLARITSTDAEV
+448 VRLARIESSDAQVEE
-461 DAALQQL
+461 ALQRL
-468 GIFDHFDR
+468 GVFAHFDR
-476 LPEGLDTQV
+476 LPEGLDTEV
-485 RERGSR
+485 RERGTR

-534 ENLMRGRTTIVVAH
+534 EKLMQGRTTIVVAH

-568 EVGTHQEL
+568 EVGTHAEL
-576 LALGGK
+576 VALGGK
-582 YAALARAWEKSHAI
+582 YAALARAWEKSHAV

>member
-1 MFQMGGGVAPE
+1 
-12 DQLDKSQT
+12 
-20 RVVMRRVLRMAAP
+20 MAYP
-33 FKRTAYAALA
+33 FRHTAYVALA
-43 CVVVTTGATLAAPIL
+43 CVVVTTAATLAAPIL

-67 RARDLFEL
+67 RVGNIFEL

-89 YVFGRMQYVFLNRT
+89 YGFGRLQYVFLNRT
-103 GESFLRELRLKVF
+103 GEAFLRELRLKVF

-122 SMEFYD
+122 SMAFYD

-162 LVVMAFVVLFSLSW
+162 LVVLAFVVLFSLSW
-176 HLTLVV
+176 QLTLVV
-182 LIVFPVIVVA
+182 LIVFPVIVIA

-198 DSNTAYLT
+198 DSNIAYLS

-227 IQAYAQEDNQI
+227 IQAYAQEDHQI

-266 EFSGVIATS
+266 EFSGVIAAS

-322 AAALHKLFAILD
+322 AAALHKLYGILD
-334 ATPEVD
+334 HKPEVD

-346 ALPARGSL
+346 DLPARGAL
-354 AVSAMS
+354 TVSGVT
-360 FTYASGNKPAL
+360 FTYQAGTQPAL
-371 EQVDLVVRD
+371 QSAELVVAD

-398 KLMARLYDPTA
+398 KLMARLYDPSE
-409 GSVTFGGTDLR
+409 GSVSYGGVDLR
-420 RATHASLRQRI
+420 RATLASLRQRI

-448 VRLARITSTDAEV
+448 VRLARVTASDAEV
-461 DAALQQL
+461 EAALARL
-468 GIFDHFDR
+468 GILDHFER
-476 LPEGLDTQV
+476 LPEGLDTEV

-534 ENLMRGRTTIVVAH
+534 ERLMQGRTTIVVAH

-554 RADRIVVVDKARIA
+554 RADRIVVVDKARIV
-568 EVGTHQEL
+568 EVGSHAEL
-576 LALGGK
+576 LARGGK
-582 YAALARAWEKSHAI
+582 YAALAHAWEKSHAL